1 MEKHDFILELG
12 TEELPPKLLRKLSN
26 SLRDNLVAELENLG
40 LEMGKVDCFA
50 TPRRLAVFIKQL
62 QSKQKSQLIEK
73 KGPAIGSPDKAVEGF
88 AKSCGIDKINL
99 KKQHSEGKEYYFYK
113 TRMKGEKVFDLLPI
127 AVKSAIKNIPVTRA
141 MQWGDSDYSFVRP
154 VHWLVMMLDEKI
166 VPSKIMGLSSG
177 NKSRGLRFSN
187 DSIIEIP
194 SAAKYQATMRKKAK
208 IEVDFD
214 LRKELIRQQ
223 VIAIASD
230 KNAEAVIDDSLLEEV
245 CALIEYPYAF
255 LGNFDKKY
263 LDVPEEA
270 IISAMKSHQKYFH
283 LVDKGNKLLPLFISV
298 ANIESNDM
306 DVIVEGNERVIR
318 PRLADAEFFWNQD
331 RTKSLDQRL
340 VDLKSVLFMK
350 SLGSMADK
358 AKRIEKLSSHIAS
371 KLNLDSEVCARAGLL
386 SKSDL
391 MTDMVGEFADLQG
404 IMGEHY
410 ALYDGEEK
418 KVAFAI
424 RDQYLPRFS
433 GDKLPSTDEG
443 SVVAI
448 ADRLDSITGIYG
460 IGNGPTGS
468 KDPYALRRL
477 ALGLLR
483 ILVEGKKDLNLI
495 ELIDSSL
502 NLHSKEVNRDISSE
516 IYKFMMERLKAY
528 YKESHVD
535 GNVFEAVLAVSPESP
550 LDFHLRIEALN
561 EFIQHSESRSLIE
574 ANKRIANILKDC
586 DNIEPKLS
594 LKLLEQ
600 EAEKKLYQATQTITE
615 KLKKEK
621 DYGSIMSSLLALK
634 EVIDDFFDNVMVNV
648 KDTKLR
654 QARLSLIERVRK
666 LFLSVADISHLSS

>member
-26 SLRDNLVAELENLG
+26 SLRDNLVTELENLG

-99 KKQHSEGKEYYFYK
+99 EKQHFEGKEYYFYK
-113 TRMKGEKVFDLLPI
+113 TTKKGDKVIDLLPI
-127 AVKSAIKNIPVTRA
+127 VVKSAIKNIPITRA

-230 KNAEAVIDDSLLEEV
+230 KNAEAVIDESLLEEV
-245 CALIEYPYAF
+245 CALIEYPHAF

-270 IISAMKSHQKYFH
+270 IISVMKSHQKYFH

-298 ANIESNDM
+298 ANIESNNM
-306 DVIVEGNERVIR
+306 SVIVEGNERVIR
-318 PRLADAEFFWNQD
+318 PRLADAEFFWSQD

-404 IMGEHY
+404 IMGGHY

-502 NLHSKEVNRDISSE
+502 NLHSKEVNRNISSE

>member
-26 SLRDNLVAELENLG
+26 SLRDNLVTELENLG

-433 GDKLPSTDEG
+433 GDKLPSTNEG

-502 NLHSKEVNRDISSE
+502 NLHSKEVNRNISSE